1 MSDQPGGPSHSGMY
15 RVVSRVGEAADL
27 GLRAIGDR
35 VRFVG
40 GLVDLCSE
48 ACKWTC
54 RSAIAAKG
62 KLVGPSLYAQMVRVG
77 VRAIP
82 IVLLV
87 QIFIGIILALQM
99 APTLKAYGQLQ
110 QVATVIGIAIVREL
124 GPLITAIVLSGF
136 AGASIAAEIGAMV
149 EAEEVKALRAHALNP
164 IQFLVVP
171 RFLATMIM
179 TVALVVLA
187 NVIGIFGGFLIGWLV
202 LDIPPLVYLD
212 ITQGALKYTDYFT
225 GLFKSGVFGMVIV
238 AIACHEGLS
247 VSGGA
252 EGVGRATT
260 GTVVKSIVALIG
272 IDAVFTT
279 VFYTLGW

>member
-1 MSDQPGGPSHSGMY
+1 MSDQPAPKSHSGMH
-15 RVVSRVGEAADL
+15 RAVEKVGEAADS
-27 GLRAIGDR
+27 GLRAAGDR
-35 VRFVG
+35 VRFIG
-40 GLVDLCSE
+40 GLVQLCGE
-48 ACKWTC
+48 TCKWTG
-54 RSAIAAKG
+54 RSAVARKG
-62 KLVGPSLYAQMVRVG
+62 KLFGPSLYSQMVRVG

-110 QVATVIGIAIVREL
+110 QVATVIAIAVVREL

-171 RFLATMIM
+171 RFLSTIIM

-212 ITQGALKYTDYFT
+212 ITQGALEYTDYFT

-238 AIACHEGLS
+238 TIACYEGLS

-260 GTVVKSIVALIG
+260 GTVVISIVALIA